1 MEIYQNGSDI
11 IKFRRELSGNT
22 MKAVLEPS
30 EMESEYLKAPSQK
43 HPECLATYPGT
54 MSQPK

>member
-30 EMESEYLKAPSQK
+30 EMESEYLYRRLFRLGIK
-43 HPECLATYPGT
+43 
-54 MSQPK
+54 